1 MDQLSRNKEVVRQYV
16 EAFNRGNLDDLR
28 KLFAPDAVIQG
39 VLKKGQMDEILP
51 IWQALHDG
59 LAINLTVDE
68 IIADLG
74 GHPKAAINRHRK
86 TGN

>member
-1 MDQLSRNKEVVRQYV
+1 
-16 EAFNRGNLDDLR
+16 
-28 KLFAPDAVIQG
+28 
-39 VLKKGQMDEILP
+39 VLKKGQMNEILP

-74 GHPKAAINRHRK
+74 GHPKAAINRHR
-86 TGN
+86 